1 MKPTKEITEQ
11 YLSRIICVAYGDASF
26 LDKIKLYFDALRDP
40 EIKKILDEYKETAKK
55 VHRVSYEE
63 YHGDVPVKVPHISN
77 WLLNYLYIFFKKPI
91 ISTAVALM
99 ITAGIAGYFITN
111 TNHRTE
117 AYTEQELI
125 IADRQAKE
133 SFALVAS
140 IFDRT
145 RNDLKDKIFNE
156 KVNKPIYKGLTIV
169 YKYL

>member
-1 MKPTKEITEQ
+1 MKPTKEINEQ
-11 YLSRIICVAYGDASF
+11 YLSKIICVAYGDANF
-26 LDKIKLYFDALRDP
+26 LDKVKIYFDAIRDS
-40 EIKKILDEYKETAKK
+40 EIKKILDEYKETAKN
-55 VHRVSYEE
+55 VHMLSYEE
-63 YHGDVPVKVPHISN
+63 YHGEVPFKVSHMSN
-77 WLLNYLYIFFKKPI
+77 WLLNYFYIFFKRPI

-111 TNHRTE
+111 NNHETDG
-117 AYTEQELI
+117 YTEQQLI

-145 RNDLKDKIFNE
+145 KRELKNKIFDE
-156 KVNKPIYKGLTIV
+156 KVNKPINKGLTIV